1 MCEACGEYVEQL
13 RETIRLSRDPRRLEL
28 DAARRAELLAAFRAA
43 AGE

>member
-1 MCEACGEYVEQL
+1 VRDYVEQL

-28 DAARRAELLAAFRAA
+28 DPRRRAELLAAFRAA